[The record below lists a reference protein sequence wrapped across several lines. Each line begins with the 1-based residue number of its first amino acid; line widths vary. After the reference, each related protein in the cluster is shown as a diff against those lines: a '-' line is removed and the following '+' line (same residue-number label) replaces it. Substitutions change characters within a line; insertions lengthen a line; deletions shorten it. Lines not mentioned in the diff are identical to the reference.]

1 MSLLHWSCSSIL
13 LSLLFVT
20 HVSAWW
26 GHGHCLVLQVAENE
40 LKKAHPNVLT
50 VAENILQEYVEFF
63 PRDSSFVGS
72 ATWSDNL
79 NAEGFL
85 LFKTWHYYDEPYILD
100 QNVSAPANGTDA
112 PNMIWALDECSK
124 GLASKYKPASPWA
137 ASFYLRWINHL
148 MGDLHQPLHNVAQ
161 FNADLHDAQGDRG
174 GNSCLLDH
182 IASNISEST
191 KNLHSF
197 FDSAGGQFMFDPFYP
212 PGGPGLTDKYKVMFA
227 EQAAQLTAEFPRES
241 YATAYIENIN
251 FTAWS
256 KEGYD
261 LAVRMAYNGN
271 GPAPGLI
278 RCALKKNITL
288 TPEYIA
294 EVQRVTRERIAIAGY
309 RLANLLAVKIPFA
322 QWMPPVNRSSAHD
335 IDKTDFYN
343 ELRNVILDLYNGTLP
358 NGMPANVYNMTA
370 APTGVTYSSFEAF
383 LLCALGITIGVIVTI
398 LAVWFKRR
406 HSANAANQFRPMT
419 SSA

>member
-1 MSLLHWSCSSIL
+1 
-13 LSLLFVT
+13 
-20 HVSAWW
+20 
-26 GHGHCLVLQVAENE
+26 
-40 LKKAHPNVLT
+40 
-50 VAENILQEYVEFF
+50 
-63 PRDSSFVGS
+63 
-72 ATWSDNL
+72 
-79 NAEGFL
+79 
-85 LFKTWHYYDEPYILD
+85 
-100 QNVSAPANGTDA
+100 
-112 PNMIWALDECSK
+112 
-124 GLASKYKPASPWA
+124 
-137 ASFYLRWINHL
+137 
-148 MGDLHQPLHNVAQ
+148 
-161 FNADLHDAQGDRG
+161 
-174 GNSCLLDH
+174 
-182 IASNISEST
+182 
-191 KNLHSF
+191 
-197 FDSAGGQFMFDPFYP
+197 MFDPFYP